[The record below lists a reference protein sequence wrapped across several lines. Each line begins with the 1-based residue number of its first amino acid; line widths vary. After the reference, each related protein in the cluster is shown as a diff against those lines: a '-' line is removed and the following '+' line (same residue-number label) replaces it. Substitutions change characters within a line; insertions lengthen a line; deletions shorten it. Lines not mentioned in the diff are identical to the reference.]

1 MAQMGDEH
9 MGVAGAFSWVDLMT
23 TDHAGAKAFY
33 TGLFGWEARDE
44 PAGET
49 GVYTMFLS
57 GGLPVAGSGEYGSE
71 QRAQGLPTVWTSYV
85 TVESAD
91 AAVGRAVELGGTI
104 LMPAMDV
111 MAAGRMAMIAGPAG
125 EVFGIWQDGN
135 HAGAGKFNEPVS
147 LTWNELAT
155 TDTAVAEAFYTGL
168 FGWTTDVSTT
178 GVGPYTVFNNGD
190 RPNGGM
196 YAMTGVVPEGVPPHW
211 LPYFTVADADAAVA
225 RTGELGGAVVSGA
238 MDVPDV
244 GRMAILA
251 DPQGGTFCVLQA
263 AIPATE

>member
-1 MAQMGDEH
+1 

-23 TDHAGAKAFY
+23 TDHPGARAFY
-33 TGLFGWEARDE
+33 TGLFGWEARDQ
-44 PAGET
+44 PAGEA

-57 GGLPVAGSGEYGSE
+57 DDRAVAGSGEYRSD

-91 AAVGRAVELGGTI
+91 ATVDRAVQLGGTV
-104 LMPAMDV
+104 LMPSMDV
-111 MAAGRMAMIAGPAG
+111 MAAGRMAMIAGPTG

-155 TDTAVAEAFYTGL
+155 TNPEVAMAFYTGL
-168 FGWTTDVSTT
+168 FGWTTEVSHT
-178 GVGPYTVFNNGD
+178 GTSAYIVFKNGD
-190 RPNGGM
+190 RANGGM
-196 YAMTGVVPEGVPPHW
+196 YDMTGVVPDGVPPRW
-211 LPYFTVADADAAVA
+211 LPYFAVADAGATVA
-225 RTGELGGAVVSGA
+225 RCRDLDGVLVSGP
-238 MDVPDV
+238 MDVPGV

-251 DPQGGTFCVLQA
+251 DPQGGSFCVLEA
-263 AIPATE
+263 RPPTVLPG